1 VKNISKILIV
11 TALVA
16 GASSANAWW
25 NGPFNSNGFGNG
37 SFNMSFSAHAN
48 GNAWG
53 RHYSHTGPYTYYPHQ
68 GPAVIPAPTE
78 EQQAALQKQRE
89 AFAEQEAVAY
99 MQARE
104 AREKFMEQHAARFES
119 PADLSH
125 EEMQAEREK
134 IRAQMQKQRE
144 AVKAR
149 HAAMRKAA
157 EERRQQRN
165 I

>member
-1 VKNISKILIV
+1 VKKISTILFV

-37 SFNMSFSAHAN
+37 SFDMSFRANANAN
-48 GNAWG
+48 GWG
-53 RHYSHTGPYTYYPHQ
+53 RHYGHTGPYGYYPYQ
-68 GPAVIPAPTE
+68 GAAPALTE
-78 EQQAALQKQRE
+78 EQQAALKNQQE
-89 AFAEQEAVAY
+89 AFAEQEAAVY

-104 AREKFMEQHAARFES
+104 AHQKFMEQQTARFEAPS
-119 PADLSH
+119 DTAYEDI
-125 EEMQAEREK
+125 QAQREK
-134 IRAQMQKQRE
+134 MRAQMLKQRE